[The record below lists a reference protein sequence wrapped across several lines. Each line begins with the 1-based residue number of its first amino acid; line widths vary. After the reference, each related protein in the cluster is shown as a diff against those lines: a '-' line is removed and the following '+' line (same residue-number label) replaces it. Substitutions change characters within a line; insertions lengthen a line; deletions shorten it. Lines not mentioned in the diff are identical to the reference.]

1 MIEKVKENLPILEIL
16 LVAYNAEKT
25 IKESIHS
32 VFNQT
37 YLDWYLTIIND
48 GSEDETSKIISKLVS
63 ESGFERKIKYF
74 NFNENLGLS
83 KRLSDFKPNLNTLFI
98 ARLDADDIWLP
109 HKLHYQLSA
118 FFKDPKLIVLGSSA
132 ITQKDN
138 NKFKMG
144 KIKCYENTLINKY
157 LLPFKNTFVHS
168 SLIFKKSVFNKVNGY
183 SEEYKYAQDYQ
194 LLLKLRPYGGMR
206 SLREPL
212 VIISQ
217 SNNQISSKFNIEQTK
232 CVLMAQSE
240 LKYPKIH
247 QRISSILNNNAK
259 PKRIRFLNLII
270 FSPYFFYYTFN
281 FMISYFFKK
290 NKVS

>member
-25 IKESIHS
+25 IKESIFS
-32 VFNQT
+32 VLNQT
-37 YLDWYLTIIND
+37 YRDWYLTIIND
-48 GSEDETSKIISKLVS
+48 GSEDQTSKIITKLVS
-63 ESGFERKIKYF
+63 ESGFEGKIKYF

-109 HKLHYQLSA
+109 HKLHYQLLA

-132 ITQKDN
+132 ITQNDN

-144 KIKCYENTLINKY
+144 KIKCYENTLTNKY

-168 SLIFKKSVFNKVNGY
+168 SLIFKKSAFNKVNGY

-194 LLLKLRPYGGMR
+194 LLLKLKPYGRMR

-217 SNNQISSKFNIEQTK
+217 SNNQISSKFKIEQTK
-232 CVLMAQSE
+232 CLLMAQSE

-247 QRISSILNNNAK
+247 QRISSIFNNNAK
-259 PKRIRFLNLII
+259 PKIIRFLNLII
-270 FSPYFFYYTFN
+270 FFPYFFYYSFN
-281 FMISYFFKK
+281 FMISYFLKK
-290 NKVS
+290 E